1 MDRLDGIKE
10 ELERGADP
18 DLLPDCLRILEFMD
32 RLPDEQLEML
42 SWSSLAK
49 ATGRKAPDKVLIA
62 AVAYLVNSPA
72 HVLEPKGLF
81 IDEND
86 EEYVLTP
93 EVIHAAIEDGVFAHP
108 YTGELVAD
116 FAKHVFPFFHASD
129 RFKQLKVAE

>member
-1 MDRLDGIKE
+1 MGRLDGIKK

-18 DLLPDCLRILEFMD
+18 DLLPDCLRILELMD
-32 RLPDEQLEML
+32 RSPDDQLEML
-42 SWSSLAK
+42 SWSALAK
-49 ATGRKAPDKVLIA
+49 ATGREAPDGALIA

-86 EEYVLTP
+86 EEYVLTQ
-93 EVIHAAIEDGVFAHP
+93 EVIHAAIEGGIFAHP
-108 YTGELVAD
+108 ETGKLVSD